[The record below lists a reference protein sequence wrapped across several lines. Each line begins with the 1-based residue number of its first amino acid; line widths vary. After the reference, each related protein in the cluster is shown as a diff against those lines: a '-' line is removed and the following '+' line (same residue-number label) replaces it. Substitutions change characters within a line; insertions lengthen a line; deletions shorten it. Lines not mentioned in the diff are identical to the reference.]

1 MSRIVRCSA
10 LSALGLAGALATFA
24 ILDLGPAQASTP
36 RAYGSACASPASVA
50 SYKRL
55 GCRLVRTTRRHV
67 RTYRPMIADARLP
80 LIDPGLYGVSR
91 YVSLLILGVG
101 F

>member
-1 MSRIVRCSA
+1 MSRFLRRPAVIA
-10 LSALGLAGALATFA
+10 AALAGALMTF
-24 ILDLGPAQASTP
+24 GPAQASMP
-36 RAYGSACASPASVA
+36 LGYGTACMGSTAATSDRRFA
-50 SYKRL
+50 
-55 GCRLVRTTRRHV
+55 CRPVRTARRHV

-80 LIDPGLYGVSR
+80 LLDPYSYGAGR